1 MSQFERINKINSV
14 LQNSKNAVE
23 IEKFLSVLEISKA
36 TFKRD
41 LAYMRDRLNAPIIW
55 DKDGRGYRYS
65 TGSGKYEL
73 PGLWFNSSEILA
85 LLVMEHLLENLQPG
99 LLTPHIDPMRTS
111 VRALIEKGEHSA
123 DEVIDRIRLI
133 SLASRDYDIGCFETV
148 SIGLLNRKR
157 LKINYYNRERDEYLG
172 REVSP
177 QRLVHYRENWYLD
190 SWCHLR
196 NDLRTF
202 ALEMI
207 NTAELLSKTAKN
219 ISKKRLDN
227 HFTGSYGIFSGTSD
241 NLAVLK
247 FNPIRARWV
256 KNDSGLI
263 TSTSGP
269 NFMIS
274 IISSL

>member
-196 NDLRTF
+196 NDL
-202 ALEMI
+202 M
-207 NTAELLSKTAKN
+207 
-219 ISKKRLDN
+219 
-227 HFTGSYGIFSGTSD
+227 
-241 NLAVLK
+241 
-247 FNPIRARWV
+247 
-256 KNDSGLI
+256 
-263 TSTSGP
+263 
-269 NFMIS
+269 
-274 IISSL
+274 